1 MTEYMFKKDIT
12 QDIGL
17 FKKINPDLYGAWMSF
32 HDSVFTDGAL
42 SKKEKELIAVAGA
55 HIIRCPYCTRA
66 RVTVSKKHGATDEEV
81 VEAVYVAMRF
91 AMGAPFAYSSIAMEA
106 YEAIEKGVSLTEGH
120 FFKKDITHEITHFRE
135 ASGVVSKPFM
145 AFHEKVFADGAL
157 SKKMKRG
164 LMGLACA
171 HMTRCPYCIRGCVK
185 DALSLG
191 ATKQEMAEA
200 INVAMVMAAGACYAH
215 TGIAME
221 TLGTI
226 KAKEGEKVKSASDT
240 SGGREATAIP
250 EIKAKS
256 DIDCGC

>member
-17 FKKINPDLYGAWMSF
+17 LKKINPDLYQAWMGF

-55 HIIRCPYCTRA
+55 HITRCPYCIRG
-66 RVTVSKKHGATDEEV
+66 RVMTSKKHGATDEEI
-81 VEAVYVAMRF
+81 VEAIYVAMRF

-106 YEAIEKGVSLTEGH
+106 YEAIEKGIPLTEGH
-120 FFKKDITHEITHFRE
+120 FFKKDITHEISHFRE
-135 ASGVVSKPFM
+135 ASGDISKSFI

-191 ATKQEMAEA
+191 AKKQEMAEA
-200 INVAMVMAAGACYAH
+200 INVGMVMAAGACYAH
-215 TGIAME
+215 TSIAME
-221 TLGTI
+221 TLANI
-226 KAKEGEKVKSASDT
+226 KAREEEKVRATSLGSTEVTAS
-240 SGGREATAIP
+240 P
-250 EIKAKS
+250 EIKAKP